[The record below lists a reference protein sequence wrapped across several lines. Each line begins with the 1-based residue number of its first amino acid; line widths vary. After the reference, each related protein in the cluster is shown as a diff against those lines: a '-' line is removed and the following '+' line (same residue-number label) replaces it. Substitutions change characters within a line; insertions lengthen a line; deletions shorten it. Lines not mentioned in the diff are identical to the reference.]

1 MGFVEIFK
9 LYRKMPL
16 YQTIDYQN
24 FNLLK
29 LQKLKS
35 IYKVNVTYLELLL
48 LSRLNDFELPS
59 LKAKMIDV
67 ADD

>member
-1 MGFVEIFK
+1 
-9 LYRKMPL
+9 MPL